1 MLTTNWV
8 KLTTNW
14 VTKKHPLTTN
24 WVKFNTNNL
33 ICCKLFI
40 IFAATNQYLRVMKQV
55 LNTLKRI
62 EHDANK
68 MGKTIRNEGQVWRA
82 ELEERQRM
90 GLQGDAAIKHYNEW
104 MQRYGMEHLMVKEG

>member
-1 MLTTNWV
+1 
-8 KLTTNW
+8 
-14 VTKKHPLTTN
+14 
-24 WVKFNTNNL
+24 
-33 ICCKLFI
+33 
-40 IFAATNQYLRVMKQV
+40 MKQV

-62 EHDANK
+62 EHDANE

-104 MQRYGMEHLMVKEG
+104 MKRYGMEHLMVKEG